1 VFLFLGKAGAWQRKN
16 DPLIEMRW
24 KQGFFFLLAYVF
36 FFFVFLFF
44 FGWLSGHSVSLS
56 SNRRSL
62 DRPLPLV
69 IARGLGFFGQPLLFP
84 VAAHRFAPQVQP
96 TRHPNDRLQC
106 NIRKRFF
113 RVFVCLFVFYLSEG
127 PGTND
132 SV

>member
-1 VFLFLGKAGAWQRKN
+1 
-16 DPLIEMRW
+16 M
-24 KQGFFFLLAYVF
+24 FFFC
-36 FFFVFLFF
+36 FVFLFF

-96 TRHPNDRLQC
+96 ARHPNDRLQC
-106 NIRKRFF
+106 NATFASVFLGVFLLVCFF
-113 RVFVCLFVFYLSEG
+113 I
-127 PGTND
+127 
-132 SV
+132 